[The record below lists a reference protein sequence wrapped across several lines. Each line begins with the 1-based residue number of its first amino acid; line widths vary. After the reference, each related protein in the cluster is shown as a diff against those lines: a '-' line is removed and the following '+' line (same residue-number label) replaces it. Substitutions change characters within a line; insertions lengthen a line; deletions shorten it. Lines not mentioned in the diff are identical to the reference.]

1 MQVQGLSPDESSE
14 ETDEWNLADGAI
26 NSTIQALNKPGN
38 KRIKQ
43 EVQSKKSAVRIKQE
57 AHAVGGGGG
66 GGGGEG
72 SKRPTVSNSPAT
84 GTASSDTQD
93 AIKSLLLGSRASSD
107 SSTPSKTPNLPQQQ
121 QQRSSSNPN
130 PALMSPAGSSG
141 LQLSSHPGNGKEME
155 KNRQKIKWIF

>member
-1 MQVQGLSPDESSE
+1 MQGLSPDESSDE
-14 ETDEWNLADGAI
+14 ADEWNLADRAI
-26 NSTIQALNKPGN
+26 NSTIQSLNKPGN

-57 AHAVGGGGG
+57 AHAGGGG

-72 SKRPTVSNSPAT
+72 SKRPTVSNSPAA

-93 AIKSLLLGSRASSD
+93 AIKSLLLGGRASSD
-107 SSTPSKTPNLPQQQ
+107 SSTPSKTPTMPQQQ

-130 PALMSPAGSSG
+130 PALMSPAGTSG
-141 LQLSSHPGNGKEME
+141 LQLSSLPGNRID
-155 KNRQKIKWIF
+155 RQVVIKFEGTNANIP